1 MPTFLNNGQTILFIG
16 DSITE
21 CDRRMPIHSPLGW
34 GYVRMFSDILS
45 IREPEKQIRIIN
57 KGINENTI
65 AHLLSRWCDDVI
77 EFQPDVLFVL
87 IGINDVT
94 RYLDHSP
101 SLHRSP
107 EEFKTVYRR
116 LVEETNMRV
125 PHCEIILMQPFF
137 ISRGD
142 DIVASYRNQLITTLV
157 AYIQAIDEIANEYG
171 LIIIKLSEIFREL
184 IRHKNTETY
193 SEDKI
198 HPNLTGHLAIAE
210 TIYRGLQFKEHSH
223 V

>member
-1 MPTFLNNGQTILFIG
+1 MEINNKTILFIG

-21 CDRRMPIHSPLGW
+21 CDRRMPMHSTLGW

-45 IREPEKQIRIIN
+45 IRDPEKKIRIIN

-65 AHLLSRWCDDVI
+65 AHLLSRWCDDVV
-77 EFQPDVLFVL
+77 EFQPDLLFIL

-94 RYLDHSP
+94 RYLDGSA
-101 SLHRSP
+101 SLHCSP
-107 EEFKTVYRR
+107 VEFKAIYRR
-116 LVEETNMRV
+116 LVEETKLRV
-125 PHCEIILMQPFF
+125 PHCEIIPMQPFF

-142 DIVASYRNQLITTLV
+142 DIVGSYRNQLISTLA
-157 AYIQAIDEIANEYG
+157 AYLQAIDEIASEYG
-171 LIIIKLSEIFREL
+171 LKVIKLSESFHEL
-184 IRHKNTETY
+184 LRYKNSETY

-210 TIYRGLQFKEHSH
+210 TIYRGL
-223 V
+223 